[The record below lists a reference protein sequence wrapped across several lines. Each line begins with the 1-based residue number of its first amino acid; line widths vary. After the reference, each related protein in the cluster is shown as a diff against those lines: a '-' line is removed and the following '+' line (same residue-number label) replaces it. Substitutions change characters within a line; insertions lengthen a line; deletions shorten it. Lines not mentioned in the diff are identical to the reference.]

1 MVILVLTQIVVQI
14 INDLFGGA
22 KAPSYI
28 YVYEKDRE
36 NNSNTGG
43 D

>member
-1 MVILVLTQIVVQI
+1 MHVI
-14 INDLFGGA
+14 FGGA

-36 NNSNTGG
+36 NNSNTGR